1 VIKTKKPS
9 RPVHIVAVSNDG
21 RVIQLLPRAVREA
34 MAFKHVD
41 APGDRCGKCGST
53 FIAYEPA
60 FVHCYC
66 CGNLARIAG
75 ASLLAQELFE
85 LRSGLRLAS

>member
-1 VIKTKKPS
+1 MKPKKPS
-9 RPVHIVAVSNDG
+9 TAVRNVAVTDDG
-21 RVIQLLPRAVREA
+21 RVIRLLPLAVRQA

-41 APGDRCGKCGST
+41 APGDQCGKCGST

-85 LRSGLRLAS
+85 MRSGLRLAS

>member
-1 VIKTKKPS
+1 MRPRTPS
-9 RPVHIVAVSNDG
+9 ARVRKIAVTNDG
-21 RVIQLLPRAVREA
+21 RVIQLLPPAVRAA

-41 APGDRCGKCGST
+41 APGDQCGKCGST
-53 FIAYEPA
+53 FIANEPA

-85 LRSGLRLAS
+85 MRSGLRLAS

>member
-1 VIKTKKPS
+1 MKRKKPNP
-9 RPVHIVAVSNDG
+9 RVRNMAVTDDG
-21 RVIQLLPRAVREA
+21 RVIHLLPPAVRAA
-34 MAFKHVD
+34 MACKHVD
-41 APGDRCGKCGST
+41 TPGDRCGKCGST

-60 FVHCYC
+60 FVHWYC
-66 CGNLARIAG
+66 CGNLARVAG

>member
-1 VIKTKKPS
+1 MKPRKPS
-9 RPVHIVAVSNDG
+9 TRLRNLAVTDDG
-21 RVIQLLPRAVREA
+21 RVIRLLPPAVRAA

-41 APGDRCGKCGST
+41 TPGDRCGKCGST

>member
-1 VIKTKKPS
+1 MKPKKPS
-9 RPVHIVAVSNDG
+9 SRVRTVAVTDDG
-21 RVIQLLPRAVREA
+21 RVVRLLPRAVRDA
-34 MAFKHVD
+34 MALKHVD
-41 APGDRCGKCGST
+41 VPGDRCGKCAST

-60 FVHCYC
+60 FVHCYY

-85 LRSGLRLAS
+85 RRAGLRLAS

>member
-1 VIKTKKPS
+1 MIKAKKPS
-9 RPVHIVAVSNDG
+9 PPVGTVAVSDDG
-21 RVIQLLPRAVREA
+21 RVIQILPRALREA

-41 APGDRCGKCGST
+41 VPGDCCGKCGST

-85 LRSGLRLAS
+85 RRSGLRLAS

>member
-1 VIKTKKPS
+1 MRPQKAS
-9 RPVHIVAVSNDG
+9 RTIRSVVLTEDG

-34 MAFKHVD
+34 MALKHVD

-66 CGNLARIAG
+66 CGNLARILG

>member
-1 VIKTKKPS
+1 MKTPS
-9 RPVHIVAVSNDG
+9 ARMRSMAVTDNG
-21 RVIQLLPRAVREA
+21 RVIRLLPPAVRAA

-41 APGDRCGKCGST
+41 TPGDRCAKCHST

-66 CGNLARIAG
+66 CGNLARITG

-85 LRSGLRLAS
+85 MRSGLRLAS